1 MVLCVALSSNVGAAH
16 FYLISPGI
24 PGAGLYIAPNEVR
37 GEGKSLWL
45 GWEVNPGFLY
55 FIQELYC

>member
-37 GEGKSLWL
+37 GEGKSVCL
-45 GWEVNPGFLY
+45 GW
-55 FIQELYC
+55 